1 MNSEIKTLL
10 NEATAHEWI
19 DYLLEIQ
26 TSLILSGHFLGFT
39 EKGFNDHAGKFAALQ
54 AFFKQL
60 SNTHKSDS

>member
-1 MNSEIKTLL
+1 MNSEIKILL
-10 NEATAHEWI
+10 NEATAHEWV

-54 AFFKQL
+54 AFFKEISKKQE
-60 SNTHKSDS
+60 TK